1 MHLPADPVSVG
12 AARGLVRMLHHWLTD
27 EQVGRCELVVSELV
41 TNAIRHGTLTAD
53 DLVVLEVDVVPGSVH
68 ACVRDHGP
76 AFGPAAGWPHPGQS
90 GGFGLKIVEQLSTG
104 LRVEHSA
111 SGNTVSFSI

>member
-1 MHLPADPVSVG
+1 MHLPPDPVSVG
-12 AARGLVRMLHHWLTD
+12 AARGLVRMLHHWLSE

-41 TNAIRHGTLTAD
+41 TNAIRHGAPAAD
-53 DLVVLEVDVVPGSVH
+53 DLVVLEVDVVPGAVH

-76 AFGPAAGWPHPGQS
+76 AFGTAAEWPDPDRI

-104 LRVEHSA
+104 LHVEHSG